1 MAVNLEGRNPSR
13 SGKRPAC
20 QTVPTA
26 ATMTNVLS
34 PSLALSRPL
43 SPFVPLCQPSSEK
56 KSKGLFHQITKT
68 HGTVI
73 CVSTGVV
80 LLLLVLSVLV
90 QVKQPRKKVMEA
102 NRLVDAH
109 VSVARGRQTERE
121 ALLLLFIYYLEVL
134 VRKSNLFHRG
144 DLQEVFDPPHYELF
158 TLRDKVSVVA
168 GRDVIN

>member
-1 MAVNLEGRNPSR
+1 M
-13 SGKRPAC
+13 
-20 QTVPTA
+20 
-26 ATMTNVLS
+26 
-34 PSLALSRPL
+34 
-43 SPFVPLCQPSSEK
+43 
-56 KSKGLFHQITKT
+56 
-68 HGTVI
+68 I

-102 NRLVDAH
+102 NRLVGAH
-109 VSVARGRQTERE
+109 VSVARERE
-121 ALLLLFIYYLEVL
+121 ALLLLFMYYLEVL

-168 GRDVIN
+168 GKSVID